1 MGLDQYAYKRKANQ
15 EDVQIMYWRKHPRL
29 EKWMSDL
36 YYSKGGSA
44 ESFNC
49 VELSLTKQDLES
61 LELCYKTLPHADGF
75 FWGMSTYQHTL
86 DTATFIKD
94 ALQAIDEGYEIIYS
108 SWW

>member
-1 MGLDQYAYKRKANQ
+1 MGLDQYAYQRKAGH
-15 EDVQIMYWRKHPRL
+15 EDVKLMYWRKHTNL

-49 VELSLTKQDLES
+49 VELYLTKQDLES
-61 LELCYKTLPHADGF
+61 LELCYETLEDTAGF
-75 FWGMSTYQHTL
+75 FWSTRTHQNTL
-86 DTATFIKD
+86 DTGKFIKY
-94 ALQAIDEGYEIIYS
+94 ALQALNEGYEIVYY